1 MFWHNFK
8 YNLLI
13 TLRDRQQIFWSM
25 IFTMILGTLFCVTF
39 NDAYE
44 KSETIKSIDVAVY
57 IADEHVNENFQNILD
72 GMNADEDNKLLD
84 VTYTDNLEDA
94 RQLLLD
100 GEVKGV
106 FYSEDSLLKLIV
118 KDTGVEQSILEIVA
132 SEYKEYMS
140 VATNVAKDNPQ
151 NMDIAIQTL
160 GEDSSKYNTE
170 VRLTDGDFDPFR
182 QYFYNL
188 IAMSCM
194 FACFSGMS
202 FAVKSQGNLSAI
214 GARKCVSDCRRFSSA
229 ISGLLA
235 IVMVLFAT
243 TLLAMGYLTII
254 GVDFGNKIPQ
264 ILLIVFVGTIMG
276 TAFGYFIGNIGRL
289 SAMVKEALCTGISLA
304 SCFFS
309 GLMIGNMRAF
319 VENVCPVFNK
329 INPATVLSDAFY
341 SLEIYDTYDRYIKNI
356 VTMLIL
362 TVIFIVTGVLFGRRK
377 KYASI

>member
-132 SEYKEYMS
+132 SEYKEYM
-140 VATNVAKDNPQ
+140 
-151 NMDIAIQTL
+151 
-160 GEDSSKYNTE
+160 
-170 VRLTDGDFDPFR
+170 
-182 QYFYNL
+182 
-188 IAMSCM
+188 
-194 FACFSGMS
+194 
-202 FAVKSQGNLSAI
+202 
-214 GARKCVSDCRRFSSA
+214 
-229 ISGLLA
+229 
-235 IVMVLFAT
+235 
-243 TLLAMGYLTII
+243 
-254 GVDFGNKIPQ
+254 
-264 ILLIVFVGTIMG
+264 
-276 TAFGYFIGNIGRL
+276 
-289 SAMVKEALCTGISLA
+289 
-304 SCFFS
+304 
-309 GLMIGNMRAF
+309 
-319 VENVCPVFNK
+319 
-329 INPATVLSDAFY
+329 
-341 SLEIYDTYDRYIKNI
+341 
-356 VTMLIL
+356 
-362 TVIFIVTGVLFGRRK
+362 
-377 KYASI
+377 